1 MNKKLVEIYNVY
13 GKNDSSTL
21 MDSFLIDLEKENLLE
36 ELEDYISYSDIEEN
50 KSDFEAL
57 ASGKTTS
64 VYYDF
69 CGDWDEP
76 DAKEVVI
83 TSYEE
88 KKEEIENDYQDK
100 LKNLNEKFGI
110 K

>member
-13 GKNDSSTL
+13 GKDDSSTL

-36 ELEDYISYSDIEEN
+36 ELEAYISYSDIEEN
-50 KSDFEAL
+50 KSDFEDL

-88 KKEEIENDYQDK
+88 KKKK
-100 LKNLNEKFGI
+100 LKMIIKRNLKI
-110 K
+110 